1 MKPYDPKR
9 LVAVSRYR
17 NYFQRQAKISR
28 EEEQ

>member
-17 NYFQRQAKISR
+17 NYFQRQAETSR